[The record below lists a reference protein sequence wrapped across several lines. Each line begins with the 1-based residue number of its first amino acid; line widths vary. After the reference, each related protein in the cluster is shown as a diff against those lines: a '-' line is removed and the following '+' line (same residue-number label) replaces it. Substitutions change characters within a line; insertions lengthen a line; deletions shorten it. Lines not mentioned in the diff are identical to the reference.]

1 MSAERQYPIR
11 GLVIF
16 VLIGIGAFVF
26 IQVVMMAF
34 MFPTMGWMMTDGT
47 VGMSPTWSIGMTV
60 TYLLGLIVFGYVIY
74 RVYRQHA
81 RRDAA
86 IEELRRAY
94 ARGELTQEEFEQ
106 RRTDLDRSN

>member
-1 MSAERQYPIR
+1 MSAEQRYPIR

-16 VLIGIGAFVF
+16 VLIAVGAFVF
-26 IQVVMMAF
+26 IQLLMMAF

-47 VGMSPTWSIGMTV
+47 GEMSPSWSIGMTV
-60 TYLLGLIVFGYVIY
+60 IYLLGLVVFGYIIY
-74 RVYRQHA
+74 RVYRQYA